1 MKTLLIVRHAK
12 SSWRFENLNDFD
24 RPLNSR
30 GVKAA
35 TFMAKKLKE
44 RGDDFDLIISSPANR
59 AYTTSTFYAEEFG
72 YDQALIEE
80 AHSLYHADHGTLLT
94 IIDNLPDNFN
104 KILLFGHNPGLT
116 NLANILTGETL
127 GNIPTGGI
135 IKINFDVNSWQEVT
149 PGIGAMEF
157 FDYPKRY
164 KEMQLIED

>member
-24 RPLNSR
+24 RPLNAR
-30 GVKAA
+30 GVTAA

-59 AYTTSTFYAEEFG
+59 AYTTSTYYAEEFG
-72 YDQALIEE
+72 YDHSLIEE

-94 IIDNLPDNFN
+94 IIDNLPDAFN
-104 KILLFGHNPGLT
+104 KVLMFGHNPGLT

-135 IKINFDVNSWQEVT
+135 IKINFDVSSWQEVT
-149 PGIGAMEF
+149 PGIGTMEF